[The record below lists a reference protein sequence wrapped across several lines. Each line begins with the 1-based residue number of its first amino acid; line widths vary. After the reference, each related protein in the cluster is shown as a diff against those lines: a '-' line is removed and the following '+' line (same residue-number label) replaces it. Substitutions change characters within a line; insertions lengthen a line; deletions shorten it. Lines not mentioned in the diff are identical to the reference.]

1 MNTKTRYGWGRLG
14 GAVAMAVVAAIAGFA
29 VFRWIPHRG
38 PTSSGRD
45 DGAAGP
51 SLHEAAST
59 PDESGVALAA
69 DRAIR
74 EADVVGDGGDPN
86 KALPNAM
93 RPQLM
98 EAIQGLKS
106 ESDPSRHREL
116 LDTALD
122 AIRDADLAA
131 AMAVLTEPEFASSG
145 HELRQRLLERW
156 GATDPRAAS
165 AWIGRMSSGEAREEA
180 YGDVAR
186 GWAKRDVDAART
198 WALGVAEP
206 SERDGAL
213 IQVAYELARSRPVEA
228 MHLAIEMQP
237 TVRRDELLTFA
248 ATQWASRAPDDAVDW
263 AAKVE
268 EETLR
273 NRLLKDIFTE
283 WGDRDPLQAA
293 TAAVK
298 SMPEGREQNDTVVGI
313 VQRWAQTEPKIAGA
327 WVAAFPDSDL
337 RETAGRELVTI
348 WADQAVEE
356 AGQWLDALPGGG
368 FRDTAVSAYV
378 DKILPMVPDTAAVW
392 AMQIGDPVRR
402 AEVLERVGTE
412 WLESDAAAARVW
424 IANSALSPEAKA
436 RLLTPPK
443 STVPGAEP
451 AAAAGSPSRSQGV
464 GKAAGS

>member
-1 MNTKTRYGWGRLG
+1 VVDGNTPTDGSDGNVRTYTSGGVSVKATINLASCQDVTGIKLGYAGTAPSVTPGETYVFEKTY
-14 GAVAMAVVAAIAGFA
+14 VV
-29 VFRWIPHRG
+29 
-38 PTSSGRD
+38 
-45 DGAAGP
+45 
-51 SLHEAAST
+51 
-59 PDESGVALAA
+59 
-69 DRAIR
+69 
-74 EADVVGDGGDPN
+74 
-86 KALPNAM
+86 M
-93 RPQLM
+93 
-98 EAIQGLKS
+98 
-106 ESDPSRHREL
+106 
-116 LDTALD
+116 
-122 AIRDADLAA
+122 
-131 AMAVLTEPEFASSG
+131 
-145 HELRQRLLERW
+145 
-156 GATDPRAAS
+156 ATDPNPLVSTAT
-165 AWIGRMSSGEAREEA
+165 A
-180 YGDVAR
+180 YGHPPGNLPVVSKTSTWSVQLLGSAPAR
-186 GWAKRDVDAART
+186 
-198 WALGVAEP
+198 
-206 SERDGAL
+206 
-213 IQVAYELARSRPVEA
+213 
-228 MHLAIEMQP
+228 P

-313 VQRWAQTEPKIAGA
+313 VQRWAQTEPKTAGA
-327 WVAAFPDSDL
+327 WVAAFPDGDL